1 MSRLEILKKS
11 LEKKESLFS
20 AKLESHFADVKSANG
35 QPLNDKRNGFVT
47 LNRWESQ
54 NESLRNLNQSIDKTK
69 NAIEREESKI
79 AYVEAV
85 SSEIP
90 KAIMDLVEQ
99 GTLTQWRKH
108 PNFFFVVGVD
118 KARILWDFDRKVVA
132 HRYISAIKD
141 KGQWALFRDVYNSLN
156 AQLNGECHD

>member
-11 LEKKESLFS
+11 LEKKECLFS
-20 AKLESHFADVKSANG
+20 EKLESHFHDVKSANG
-35 QPLNDKRNGFVT
+35 QPLNDKRNGYVT
-47 LNRWESQ
+47 LNRWEKQ
-54 NESLRNLNQSIDKTK
+54 NDSLCNLNKSIEKTI

-79 AYVEAV
+79 AYVEAL

-99 GTLTQWRKH
+99 GILTQWRKH

-132 HRYISAIKD
+132 HRYIREIKD

-156 AQLNGECHD
+156 AQLNGDSHD

>member
-1 MSRLEILKKS
+1 M
-11 LEKKESLFS
+11 
-20 AKLESHFADVKSANG
+20 
-35 QPLNDKRNGFVT
+35 
-47 LNRWESQ
+47 
-54 NESLRNLNQSIDKTK
+54 
-69 NAIEREESKI
+69 
-79 AYVEAV
+79 V

-141 KGQWALFRDVYNSLN
+141 KGQWALFRDVYNRLN
-156 AQLNGECHD
+156 AQLNGECNA